1 MRVAQEFIFISFS
14 LFFQSTVSGLP
25 GPPGRAAQLGV
36 ARVPRSAPGPAT
48 VQDPKTEDS
57 RAQAAPSKRNPAHQ
71 SVQVSPTNYND
82 EKYCSG
88 GMVHDVRLFVLNK
101 FFDGKPPPPPPLF
114 KL

>member
-1 MRVAQEFIFISFS
+1 MRVTQEFIFIFSF
-14 LFFQSTVSGLP
+14 LQSTVNGLP
-25 GPPGRAAQLGV
+25 GPPGRVVQLGV
-36 ARVPRSAPGPAT
+36 ARVPRNAPGPAT

-71 SVQVSPTNYND
+71 SVQVSPTNYYD

-88 GMVHDVRLFVLNK
+88 EMVQNVRLFVLNK
-101 FFDGKPPPPPPLF
+101 FFDGKPPPLF